1 MKRNRLG
8 FALAIA
14 MGVAGPAWGAEPG
27 TIEYRVRFLDVDGLT
42 WRESLASQFH
52 RVKTEGPATV
62 WTAPKHVGE
71 SLAKASVKVLAA
83 PACLVEENK
92 KAEIRW
98 SATEAKGEAAQSRI
112 AMSGRRLDQGILT
125 HIVVE
130 DGSIAEK
137 KSEGARTLDVARGKV
152 EGEWL
157 VPSDQVLVL
166 SLGIQSVAGGE
177 GNAVRERLA
186 IIEPSLKA
194 AEIKTAAT
202 VGPARMPSR
211 SSPTAVHPDGR
222 VAEPSS
228 PAPADPEVSTTSGET
243 VRPSPQTTGT
253 PQARVE
259 KVDGALARTAYESD
273 DVSSEPGE
281 SVIRLPI
288 QGGKVLEIRTRVLNA
303 KDRPAKP

>member
-1 MKRNRLG
+1 MKMSRMG
-8 FALAIA
+8 FVLAVA

-52 RVKTEGPATV
+52 RVKTEGPATA
-62 WTAPKHVGE
+62 WTAPRHVGE
-71 SLAKASVKVLAA
+71 SLAKSGAKILAA

-98 SATEAKGEAAQSRI
+98 SATEGKGDAQSRL
-112 AMSGRRLDQGILT
+112 AMSGRKLDQGVLT

-130 DGSIAEK
+130 DGSLAEK
-137 KSEGARTLDVARGKV
+137 KADGARPVDVARGKV

-157 VPSDQVLVL
+157 VPHDQILVL
-166 SLGIQSVAGGE
+166 SLGIQSVPGGE

-186 IIEPSLKA
+186 IIEPKLKV
-194 AEIKTAAT
+194 AETKPAVA

-211 SSPTAVHPDGR
+211 NTPVAVHPDGR
-222 VAEPSS
+222 VAEL
-228 PAPADPEVSTTSGET
+228 PAPAPEDPAVSTTSGET
-243 VRPSPQTTGT
+243 VRPSPQTIGT
-253 PQARVE
+253 PQARVTNP
-259 KVDGALARTAYESD
+259 VDNALARTAFEAD
-273 DVSSEPGE
+273 EVSSEPGE

-303 KDRPAKP
+303 KDKPAKP